1 MNNLAPPFMDMF
13 SPRVNKFN
21 VRNFQKFVRERKI
34 TVKRGLETVSYSC
47 PLL

>member
-1 MNNLAPPFMDMF
+1 MNNLAPLFMDIF

-21 VRNFQKFVRERKI
+21 LRNFQKFVTERKI
-34 TVKRGLETVSYSC
+34 NVKRGLETVSYSC

>member
-13 SPRVNKFN
+13 SPRVSKFN
-21 VRNFQKFVRERKI
+21 LRNFQKFVRERKI